1 MLSYTLP
8 NPRKKSIY
16 GNLPVS
22 YPAGGL
28 LDNVCQKL
36 LQFDSIIAFMR
47 YIGALEFIHVYTGG
61 GRNDNFSFQLGHR
74 ILHERLG
81 KTRVRHGYGEI
92 QERSF
97 RQESPPPPACARVVH
112 QRAAEQ

>member
-1 MLSYTLP
+1 MSSYTLP

-28 LDNVCQKL
+28 LDTVCEKL
-36 LQFDSIIAFMR
+36 LQFDSIIAFTR

-92 QERSF
+92 QEQSL

-112 QRAAEQ
+112 QRATEQ